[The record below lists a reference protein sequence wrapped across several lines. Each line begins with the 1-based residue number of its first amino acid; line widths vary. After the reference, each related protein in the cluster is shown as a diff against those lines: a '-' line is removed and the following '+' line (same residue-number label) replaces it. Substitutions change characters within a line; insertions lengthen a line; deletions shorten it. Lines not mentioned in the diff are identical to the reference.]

1 MFDDHSDIIR
11 DIALEAGLVTPAQA
25 EEIWESHATT
35 GKSFC
40 DSLVDAGLA
49 DRPTILQ
56 AVADHMQVQ
65 YYSAVPADP
74 GEALTKLLKAPQ
86 AHKYVVLP
94 VADEAGKLT
103 LLAKDPFNS
112 AVISELGFILQRD
125 IELAVADPAQ
135 VEAAVT
141 RVYGE
146 ATSSS
151 MEDLLGEFGDV
162 DTAAVTDEDVTKQAS
177 QAPIIRFVDL
187 VLQEGVKAKASDI
200 HFEPFEHE
208 FRIRLRIDGSLYEM
222 APPPKNLASAVIAR
236 VKVLSSLNIAERRV
250 PQDGRIKT
258 TISGRQIDL
267 RVSTLPTQFG
277 ESVVLRILDKTVV
290 NLSLEALSMHDDI
303 KEGIRAMVSR
313 PNGIFIVTGPTGS
326 GKTTTLYSA
335 LREVNTE
342 DVKILTAEDPVE
354 YEVEGIMQVPIN
366 HQVGLTFAAALRSF
380 LRQDPDTIMVGEIRD
395 LETAQIA
402 VQASLTGHVV
412 LSTLHTNDAPGA
424 VTRLID
430 MGLEPF
436 LISASLEG
444 VLAQRL
450 LRRVCKTCRTAYEP
464 DKDIVNMLDVDALEI
479 ANKKF
484 YYGKGCAD
492 CNRSGYKGRQ
502 GLFELMTINDQ
513 LRSLITQ
520 KAPTLV
526 LKQKAIESGMR
537 PLRED
542 GLRCIFDG
550 HTSIEELL
558 KYTYPSQYPLLPCPT
573 ISTPPST
580 VTERRPPVRS
590 RPPPT
595 NRLARNSWRK
605 A

>member
-1 MFDDHSDIIR
+1 MFDDHSDLIR

-25 EEIWESHATT
+25 EEVWESTSTT
-35 GKSFC
+35 GKSFA

-49 DRPTILQ
+49 DRPALLQ
-56 AVADHMQVQ
+56 AIADHLGSPF
-65 YYSAVPADP
+65 YSTVPADP
-74 GEALTKLLKAPQ
+74 GDALVKLLKPAQ

-112 AVISELGFILQRD
+112 SVINELGFILQRD
-125 IELAVADPAQ
+125 IELGVADPAQ
-135 VEAAVT
+135 VEAGVV

-151 MEDLLGEFGDV
+151 MEDLLGEFGEV
-162 DTAAVTDEDVTKQAS
+162 DAVAVTDEDVSKQAN

-200 HFEPFEHE
+200 HFEPFETE

-258 TISGRQIDL
+258 TIGGRQIDL

-290 NLSLEALSMHDDI
+290 NLSLEALSMQDDI
-303 KEGIRAMVSR
+303 KEGIRSMVGR

-335 LREVNTE
+335 LKEVNTE

-395 LETAQIA
+395 IETAQIA

-450 LRRVCKTCRTAYEP
+450 LRRICKTCRTPYEP
-464 DKDIVNMLDVDALEI
+464 DKDVVNMLDVDALEI

-484 YYGKGCAD
+484 YYGKGCPD

-513 LRSLITQ
+513 LRALITQ

-550 HTSIEELL
+550 HTSIEEVL
-558 KYTYPSQYPLLPCPT
+558 KYT
-573 ISTPPST
+573 
-580 VTERRPPVRS
+580 
-590 RPPPT
+590 
-595 NRLARNSWRK
+595 
-605 A
+605 

>member
-1 MFDDHSDIIR
+1 MDQ
-11 DIALEAGLVTPAQA
+11 TQA

-35 GKSFC
+35 GKSFA
-40 DSLVDAGLA
+40 DSLIDAGLA
-49 DRPTILQ
+49 DRPALLQ
-56 AVADHMQVQ
+56 AVADHLHVQ
-65 YYSAVPADP
+65 YYSVVPAEPDA
-74 GEALTKLLKAPQ
+74 EVIRLLKPAQ
-86 AHKYVVLP
+86 AHKYMVIP

-103 LLAKDPFNS
+103 LLAKDPFNYA
-112 AVISELGFILQRD
+112 AVNELTFILKRD
-125 IELAVADPAQ
+125 IELAVADPDQ
-135 VEAAVT
+135 VEAGVV
-141 RVYGE
+141 RSYGE
-146 ATSSS
+146 AAATS
-151 MEDLLGEFGDV
+151 MDDLLGEFEQVEGG
-162 DTAAVTDEDVTKQAS
+162 AATDEDVANQAS

-187 VLQEGVKAKASDI
+187 VLQEAVKAKASDI
-200 HFEPFEHE
+200 HFEPFEDQ
-208 FRIRLRIDGSLYEM
+208 FRIRYRIDGSLYEM

-236 VKVLSSLNIAERRV
+236 VKVLSALNIAERRI

-258 TISGRQIDL
+258 TIGGRAIDL

-290 NLSLEALSMHDDI
+290 NLSLDALSMQDDI
-303 KEGIRAMVSR
+303 KEGIRAMVGR

-450 LRRVCKTCRTAYEP
+450 LRRICKGCRTAYEP
-464 DKDIVNMLDVDALEI
+464 DKEVIGMLDVDPLEI
-479 ANKKF
+479 ANRKF
-484 YYGKGCAD
+484 YFGKGCPE
-492 CNRSGYKGRQ
+492 CNRSGYRGRQ
-502 GLFELMTINDQ
+502 GLFELMTISDPI
-513 LRSLITQ
+513 RTLITQ

-526 LKQKAIESGMR
+526 LKQKAIEVGMR

-550 HTSIEELL
+550 HTTIEEVL
-558 KYTYPSQYPLLPCPT
+558 KYT
-573 ISTPPST
+573 
-580 VTERRPPVRS
+580 
-590 RPPPT
+590 
-595 NRLARNSWRK
+595 
-605 A
+605 

>member
-1 MFDDHSDIIR
+1 MFDDHSDVIR

-25 EEIWESHATT
+25 EEVWESLATT
-35 GKSFC
+35 GKSF
-40 DSLVDAGLA
+40 STSVVDAGLA
-49 DRPTILQ
+49 DRPTLLQ
-56 AVADHMQVQ
+56 AIADHLQVQ
-65 YYSAVPADP
+65 FYSAVPADP
-74 GEALTKLLKAPQ
+74 GEALTKLLKAAQ

-112 AVISELGFILQRD
+112 SVISELSFILQKD

-151 MEDLLGEFGDV
+151 MEELLGEFGEV

-290 NLSLEALSMHDDI
+290 NLSLEALSMQDDI
-303 KEGIRAMVSR
+303 KEGIRAMVGR

-395 LETAQIA
+395 IETAQIA

-450 LRRVCKTCRTAYEP
+450 LRRICKTCRTPYEP
-464 DKDIVNMLDVDALEI
+464 DKDVVNMLDVDALEI

-484 YYGKGCAD
+484 YYGKGCPD
-492 CNRSGYKGRQ
+492 CSRSGYKGRQ

-513 LRSLITQ
+513 LRALITQ

-526 LKQKAIESGMR
+526 LKQKAVESGMR

-550 HTSIEELL
+550 HTSIEEVL
-558 KYTYPSQYPLLPCPT
+558 KYT
-573 ISTPPST
+573 
-580 VTERRPPVRS
+580 
-590 RPPPT
+590 
-595 NRLARNSWRK
+595 
-605 A
+605 

>member
-1 MFDDHSDIIR
+1 MFDDHSDVIR

-35 GKSFC
+35 GKSFS

-56 AVADHMQVQ
+56 AIADHLQVQ
-65 YYSAVPADP
+65 FYSVVPADL

-94 VADEAGKLT
+94 VAEEAGKLT
-103 LLAKDPFNS
+103 LLAKDPLNS
-112 AVISELGFILQRD
+112 SVINELSFILQKD

-141 RVYGE
+141 RIYGE
-146 ATSSS
+146 ATSAS
-151 MEDLLGEFGDV
+151 MEELLGEFGEV

-290 NLSLEALSMHDDI
+290 NLSLDALSMHDDI

-464 DKDIVNMLDVDALEI
+464 DKDVINMLDVDALEI

-492 CNRSGYKGRQ
+492 CNRSGFKGRQ

-513 LRSLITQ
+513 LRTLITQ

-550 HTSIEELL
+550 HTSIEEVL
-558 KYTYPSQYPLLPCPT
+558 KYT
-573 ISTPPST
+573 
-580 VTERRPPVRS
+580 
-590 RPPPT
+590 
-595 NRLARNSWRK
+595 
-605 A
+605 

>member
-1 MFDDHSDIIR
+1 MFDDHSDVIR

-35 GKSFC
+35 GKSFS

-56 AVADHMQVQ
+56 AIADHLQVQ
-65 YYSAVPADP
+65 FYSVVPADP

-94 VADEAGKLT
+94 VAEEAGKLT
-103 LLAKDPFNS
+103 LLAKDPLNS
-112 AVISELGFILQRD
+112 SVINELSFILQKD

-141 RVYGE
+141 RIYGE
-146 ATSSS
+146 ATSAS
-151 MEDLLGEFGDV
+151 MEELLGEFGEV

-290 NLSLEALSMHDDI
+290 NLSLDALSMHDDI

-464 DKDIVNMLDVDALEI
+464 DKDVINMLDVDALEI

-492 CNRSGYKGRQ
+492 CNRSGFKGRQ

-513 LRSLITQ
+513 LRTLITQ

-550 HTSIEELL
+550 HTSIEEVL
-558 KYTYPSQYPLLPCPT
+558 KYT
-573 ISTPPST
+573 
-580 VTERRPPVRS
+580 
-590 RPPPT
+590 
-595 NRLARNSWRK
+595 
-605 A
+605 

>member
-1 MFDDHSDIIR
+1 MFDDHSDVIR
-11 DIALEAGLVTPAQA
+11 DIALEAGLLLPAQA
-25 EEIWESHATT
+25 TEVWESHAST
-35 GKSFC
+35 GKSFGE
-40 DSLVDAGLA
+40 SLVDAGYA
-49 DRPTILQ
+49 DRATILQ
-56 AVADHMQVQ
+56 AVADHLGVAF
-65 YYSAVPADP
+65 YSAVPAEVGD
-74 GEALTKLLKAPQ
+74 ALARLLKPAQ

-94 VADEAGKLT
+94 VSDEAGKLT

-112 AVISELGFILQRD
+112 AVINELSFILQRD
-125 IELAVADPAQ
+125 IELAVADPAL
-135 VEAAVT
+135 VEAGVV

-151 MEDLLGEFGDV
+151 MEDLLGEFDSV
-162 DTAAVTDEDVTKQAS
+162 DGPVAVTDEDVTKQAS

-200 HFEPFEHE
+200 HFEPFENE

-290 NLSLEALSMHDDI
+290 NLSLEVLSMQDDI
-303 KEGIRAMVSR
+303 KEGIRAMVGR

-395 LETAQIA
+395 IETAQIA

-450 LRRVCKTCRTAYEP
+450 LRRVCKTCRTPYEP
-464 DKDIVNMLDVDALEI
+464 DKDVVNMLGVDALEI

-502 GLFELMTINDQ
+502 GLFELMTINDP
-513 LRSLITQ
+513 LRTLITQ

-526 LKQKAIESGMR
+526 LKQKAVESGMR

-550 HTSIEELL
+550 HTSIEEVL
-558 KYTYPSQYPLLPCPT
+558 KYT
-573 ISTPPST
+573 
-580 VTERRPPVRS
+580 
-590 RPPPT
+590 
-595 NRLARNSWRK
+595 
-605 A
+605 

>member
-1 MFDDHSDIIR
+1 MFDDHSDVIR

-56 AVADHMQVQ
+56 AIADHLQVQ
-65 YYSAVPADP
+65 FYSAVPSDP

-94 VADEAGKLT
+94 VSDEAGKLT
-103 LLAKDPFNS
+103 LVAKDPFNS
-112 AVISELGFILQRD
+112 SVISELSFILQKD
-125 IELAVADPAQ
+125 IELAVADPTQ

-141 RVYGE
+141 NVYGE

-151 MEDLLGEFGDV
+151 MEDLLGEFGEV
-162 DTAAVTDEDVTKQAS
+162 DTTAVTDEDVTKQAS

-290 NLSLEALSMHDDI
+290 NLSLEALSMQDDI
-303 KEGIRAMVSR
+303 KEGIRAMVGR

-464 DKDIVNMLDVDALEI
+464 DKDVINMLDVDALEI
-479 ANKKF
+479 ANKQF

-492 CNRSGYKGRQ
+492 CSRSGYKGRQ

-513 LRSLITQ
+513 LRALITQ
-520 KAPTLV
+520 KSPTLV

-550 HTSIEELL
+550 HTSIEEVL
-558 KYTYPSQYPLLPCPT
+558 KYT
-573 ISTPPST
+573 
-580 VTERRPPVRS
+580 
-590 RPPPT
+590 
-595 NRLARNSWRK
+595 
-605 A
+605 

>member
-1 MFDDHSDIIR
+1 MFEDHSDIMR
-11 DIALEAGLVTPAQA
+11 DIAIEGKLLDQTQA
-25 EEIWESHATT
+25 DEIWESHATT
-35 GKSFC
+35 GKSFA
-40 DSLVDAGLA
+40 DSLVDANLA
-49 DRPTILQ
+49 DRPSLLQ
-56 AVADHMQVQ
+56 AIADHLGVQ
-65 YYSAVPADP
+65 FYSAVPTTDQD
-74 GEALTKLLKAPQ
+74 EISKVLKPAQ
-86 AHKYVVLP
+86 AHKYAVVP

-103 LLAKDPFNS
+103 LVAKDPFNS
-112 AVISELGFILQRD
+112 AIINELTFILKRES
-125 IELAVADPAQ
+125 IELAVADPEM
-135 VEAAVT
+135 VDAAVI
-141 RVYGE
+141 RIYGE
-146 ATSSS
+146 PSASS
-151 MEDLLGEFGDV
+151 MDDLLGEFDQI
-162 DTAAVTDEDVTKQAS
+162 DAAAVADDDVANAAS

-187 VLQEGVKAKASDI
+187 VLQEAVKAKASDI
-200 HFEPFEHE
+200 HFEPFEDQ
-208 FRIRLRIDGSLYEM
+208 FRIRYRIDGSLYEM
-222 APPPKNLASAVIAR
+222 APPPKNLANAVTAR
-236 VKVLSSLNIAERRV
+236 VKVLSALNIAERRV

-258 TISGRQIDL
+258 TIGGRQIDL

-290 NLSLEALSMHDDI
+290 NLSLDALSMQEDI
-303 KEGIRAMVSR
+303 KEGIRSMVNK

-395 LETAQIA
+395 IETAQIA

-436 LISASLEG
+436 LISASIEG
-444 VLAQRL
+444 ILAQRL
-450 LRRVCKTCRTAYEP
+450 LRRICKTCRTAYEP
-464 DKDIVNMLDVDALEI
+464 DKEVIGMLDVDALEI

-484 YYGKGCAD
+484 YFGKGCAD

-502 GLFELMTINDQ
+502 GLFELMTISDSI
-513 LRSLITQ
+513 RTLITQ
-520 KAPTLV
+520 RAPTLV
-526 LKQKAIESGMR
+526 LKQKAIEVGMR
-537 PLRED
+537 PLRDD

-550 HTSIEELL
+550 LTTIEEVL
-558 KYTYPSQYPLLPCPT
+558 KYT
-573 ISTPPST
+573 
-580 VTERRPPVRS
+580 
-590 RPPPT
+590 
-595 NRLARNSWRK
+595 
-605 A
+605 

>member
-1 MFDDHSDIIR
+1 MFDDHSDVIR

-25 EEIWESHATT
+25 EEVWESTATT
-35 GKSFC
+35 GKSFA
-40 DSLVDAGLA
+40 DSLVDAGFA
-49 DRPTILQ
+49 ERGAILQ
-56 AVADHMQVQ
+56 AIADHLGSP
-65 YYSAVPADP
+65 YYAAVPADP
-74 GEALTKLLKAPQ
+74 GEALVKLLKPAQ

-112 AVISELGFILQRD
+112 SVINELSFILQRE
-125 IELAVADPAQ
+125 IELGVADPAQ
-135 VEAAVT
+135 VEAGVV

-151 MEDLLGEFGDV
+151 MEDLLGEFGEV
-162 DTAAVTDEDVTKQAS
+162 DAAAVTDEDVTKQAS

-236 VKVLSSLNIAERRV
+236 VKVLSSLNIAERRI

-290 NLSLEALSMHDDI
+290 NLSLEALSMQDDI
-303 KEGIRAMVSR
+303 KEGIRAMVGR

-335 LREVNTE
+335 LKEVNTE

-395 LETAQIA
+395 IETAQIA

-450 LRRVCKTCRTAYEP
+450 LRRICKTCRTPYEP
-464 DKDIVNMLDVDALEI
+464 DKDVVNMLDVDALEI

-484 YYGKGCAD
+484 YYGKGCPD

-513 LRSLITQ
+513 LRALITQ

-526 LKQKAIESGMR
+526 LKQKAVESGMR

-550 HTSIEELL
+550 HTSIEEVL
-558 KYTYPSQYPLLPCPT
+558 KYT
-573 ISTPPST
+573 
-580 VTERRPPVRS
+580 
-590 RPPPT
+590 
-595 NRLARNSWRK
+595 
-605 A
+605 

>member
-1 MFDDHSDIIR
+1 MFDDHSDVIR

-25 EEIWESHATT
+25 EEVWESLATT
-35 GKSFC
+35 GKSFS

-56 AVADHMQVQ
+56 AIADHLQVQ
-65 YYSAVPADP
+65 FYSAVPSDP
-74 GEALTKLLKAPQ
+74 GEPLTKLLKAAQ

-94 VADEAGKLT
+94 VSDEAGKLT

-112 AVISELGFILQRD
+112 SVISELSFILQKD

-141 RVYGE
+141 NVYGE
-146 ATSSS
+146 VTSSS
-151 MEDLLGEFGDV
+151 MEDLLGEFGEV
-162 DTAAVTDEDVTKQAS
+162 DTTAVTDEDVTKQAS

-290 NLSLEALSMHDDI
+290 NLSLEALSMQDDI
-303 KEGIRAMVSR
+303 KEGIRAMVGR

-464 DKDIVNMLDVDALEI
+464 DKDVINMLDVDALEI
-479 ANKKF
+479 ANKQF

-513 LRSLITQ
+513 LRALITQ
-520 KAPTLV
+520 KSPTLV

-550 HTSIEELL
+550 HTSIEEVL
-558 KYTYPSQYPLLPCPT
+558 KYT
-573 ISTPPST
+573 
-580 VTERRPPVRS
+580 
-590 RPPPT
+590 
-595 NRLARNSWRK
+595 
-605 A
+605 

>member
-1 MFDDHSDIIR
+1 MFEDHSDILR
-11 DIALEAGLVTPAQA
+11 DIAIEGKLVDATQA
-25 EEIWESHATT
+25 DEIWESHATT
-35 GKSFC
+35 GKSFA
-40 DSLVDAGLA
+40 DSLIDANLA
-49 DRPTILQ
+49 DRPTLLQ
-56 AVADHMQVQ
+56 AIADHLGVQ
-65 YYSAVPADP
+65 FYSAIPTTDQDDISKVLKPA
-74 GEALTKLLKAPQ
+74 Q
-86 AHKYVVLP
+86 AHKYAVVP

-103 LLAKDPFNS
+103 LVAKDPFNS
-112 AVISELGFILQRD
+112 AIINELTFILKREN
-125 IELAVADPAQ
+125 IELAVADPDM
-135 VEAAVT
+135 VDAAVI

-146 ATSSS
+146 PSASS
-151 MEDLLGEFGDV
+151 MDDLLGEFDQI
-162 DTAAVTDEDVTKQAS
+162 DTAAVADDDVANAAS

-187 VLQEGVKAKASDI
+187 VLQEAVKAKASDI
-200 HFEPFEHE
+200 HFEPFEDQ
-208 FRIRLRIDGSLYEM
+208 FRIRYRIDGSLYEM
-222 APPPKNLASAVIAR
+222 APPPKNLASAVTAR
-236 VKVLSSLNIAERRV
+236 VKVLSALNIAERRI

-258 TISGRQIDL
+258 TIGGRQIDL

-290 NLSLEALSMHDDI
+290 NLSLDALSMQEDI
-303 KEGIRAMVSR
+303 KEGIRSMVNK

-395 LETAQIA
+395 IETAQIA

-450 LRRVCKTCRTAYEP
+450 LRRICKTCRTAYEP
-464 DKDIVNMLDVDALEI
+464 DKEVINMLDVDALEI

-484 YYGKGCAD
+484 YFGKGCAD

-502 GLFELMTINDQ
+502 GLFELMTISDSI
-513 LRSLITQ
+513 RTLITQ
-520 KAPTLV
+520 RSPTLV
-526 LKQKAIESGMR
+526 LKQKAVEVGMR
-537 PLRED
+537 PLRDD

-550 HTSIEELL
+550 LTTIEEVL
-558 KYTYPSQYPLLPCPT
+558 KYT
-573 ISTPPST
+573 
-580 VTERRPPVRS
+580 
-590 RPPPT
+590 
-595 NRLARNSWRK
+595 
-605 A
+605 

>member
-1 MFDDHSDIIR
+1 MFDDHSDVIR

-25 EEIWESHATT
+25 EEVWESTATT
-35 GKSFC
+35 GKSFA
-40 DSLVDAGLA
+40 DSLVDAGFA
-49 DRPTILQ
+49 ERGAILQ
-56 AVADHMQVQ
+56 AIADHLGSP
-65 YYSAVPADP
+65 YYAVVPVDP
-74 GEALTKLLKAPQ
+74 GEALVKLLKPAQ

-112 AVISELGFILQRD
+112 SVINELSFILQRE
-125 IELAVADPAQ
+125 IELGVADPAQ
-135 VEAAVT
+135 VEAGVV

-151 MEDLLGEFGDV
+151 MEDLLGEFGEV
-162 DTAAVTDEDVTKQAS
+162 DAAAVTDEDVTKQAS

-277 ESVVLRILDKTVV
+277 ESVVLRILDKSVV
-290 NLSLEALSMHDDI
+290 NLSLEALSMQDDI
-303 KEGIRAMVSR
+303 KEGIRGMVGR

-335 LREVNTE
+335 LKEVNTE

-395 LETAQIA
+395 IETAQIA

-450 LRRVCKTCRTAYEP
+450 LRRICKTCRTPYEP
-464 DKDIVNMLDVDALEI
+464 DKDVVNMLDVDALEI

-484 YYGKGCAD
+484 YYGKGCPD

-513 LRSLITQ
+513 LRALITQ

-526 LKQKAIESGMR
+526 LKQKAVESGMR
-537 PLRED
+537 ALRED

-550 HTSIEELL
+550 HTSIEEVL
-558 KYTYPSQYPLLPCPT
+558 KYT
-573 ISTPPST
+573 
-580 VTERRPPVRS
+580 
-590 RPPPT
+590 
-595 NRLARNSWRK
+595 
-605 A
+605 

>member
-1 MFDDHSDIIR
+1 MFDDHSDVIR

-35 GKSFC
+35 GKSFS

-56 AVADHMQVQ
+56 AIADHLHVQ
-65 YYSAVPADP
+65 FYSAVPADP
-74 GEALTKLLKAPQ
+74 GDALTKIIKAPQ

-112 AVISELGFILQRD
+112 SVVNELSFILQRE

-146 ATSSS
+146 ATSAS
-151 MEDLLGEFGDV
+151 MEDLLGEFGEV
-162 DTAAVTDEDVTKQAS
+162 DAAAVTDEDVTKQAS

-200 HFEPFEHE
+200 HFEPFETE

-290 NLSLEALSMHDDI
+290 NLSLEALSMQDDI
-303 KEGIRAMVSR
+303 KEGIRAMVGR

-464 DKDIVNMLDVDALEI
+464 DKDVINMLDVDALEI

-484 YYGKGCAD
+484 YYGKGCPD

-550 HTSIEELL
+550 HTSIEEVL
-558 KYTYPSQYPLLPCPT
+558 KYT
-573 ISTPPST
+573 
-580 VTERRPPVRS
+580 
-590 RPPPT
+590 
-595 NRLARNSWRK
+595 
-605 A
+605 

>member
-1 MFDDHSDIIR
+1 MFDDHSDVIR
-11 DIALEAGLVTPAQA
+11 DIALEAGLVTPVQA

-56 AVADHMQVQ
+56 AIADHLQVQ
-65 YYSAVPADP
+65 FYSAVPSDP

-94 VADEAGKLT
+94 VSDEAGKLT
-103 LLAKDPFNS
+103 LVAKDPFNS
-112 AVISELGFILQRD
+112 SVISELSFILQKD
-125 IELAVADPAQ
+125 IELAVADPTQ

-141 RVYGE
+141 NVYGE

-151 MEDLLGEFGDV
+151 LEDLLGEFGEV

-290 NLSLEALSMHDDI
+290 NLSLEALSMQDDI
-303 KEGIRAMVSR
+303 KEGIRAMVGR

-464 DKDIVNMLDVDALEI
+464 DKDVINMLDVDALEI
-479 ANKKF
+479 ANKQF

-492 CNRSGYKGRQ
+492 CSRSGYKGRQ

-513 LRSLITQ
+513 LRALITQ
-520 KAPTLV
+520 KSPTLV
-526 LKQKAIESGMR
+526 LKQKAIETGMR

-550 HTSIEELL
+550 HTSIEEVL
-558 KYTYPSQYPLLPCPT
+558 KYT
-573 ISTPPST
+573 
-580 VTERRPPVRS
+580 
-590 RPPPT
+590 
-595 NRLARNSWRK
+595 
-605 A
+605 

>member
-1 MFDDHSDIIR
+1 MFDDHSDVIR

-25 EEIWESHATT
+25 EEVWESHATT

-40 DSLVDAGLA
+40 DGLADAGLA
-49 DRPTILQ
+49 DRPTLLQ
-56 AVADHMQVQ
+56 AIADHLHVQ
-65 YYSAVPADP
+65 FYSAVPADP
-74 GEALTKLLKAPQ
+74 GEALVKLLKAPQ

-112 AVISELGFILQRD
+112 SVVNELGFILQRD
-125 IELAVADPAQ
+125 IEIAVADPAQ

-146 ATSSS
+146 ATSAS
-151 MEDLLGEFGDV
+151 MEDLLGEFGEV
-162 DTAAVTDEDVTKQAS
+162 DAVAVTDEDVTKAAS

-200 HFEPFEHE
+200 HFEPFETE
-208 FRIRLRIDGSLYEM
+208 FRIRLRIDGALYEM
-222 APPPKNLASAVIAR
+222 APPPKNLATAVIAR

-290 NLSLEALSMHDDI
+290 NLSLDALSMQDDI
-303 KEGIRAMVSR
+303 KEGIRTMVNR

-450 LRRVCKTCRTAYEP
+450 LRRICKTCRTPYEP
-464 DKDIVNMLDVDALEI
+464 DKDVINMLEVDALEI

-484 YYGKGCAD
+484 YYGKGCPD
-492 CNRSGYKGRQ
+492 CSRSGYKGRQ

-513 LRSLITQ
+513 LRTLITQ

-537 PLRED
+537 PLRDD
-542 GLRCIFDG
+542 GLRAIFDG
-550 HTSIEELL
+550 QTTIEEVL
-558 KYTYPSQYPLLPCPT
+558 KYT
-573 ISTPPST
+573 
-580 VTERRPPVRS
+580 
-590 RPPPT
+590 
-595 NRLARNSWRK
+595 
-605 A
+605 

>member
-1 MFDDHSDIIR
+1 MFDDHSDVIR

-35 GKSFC
+35 GKSFS

-56 AVADHMQVQ
+56 AIADHLQVQ
-65 YYSAVPADP
+65 FYSVVPADP

-112 AVISELGFILQRD
+112 SVISELSFILQKD

-151 MEDLLGEFGDV
+151 MEDLLGEFGEV

-290 NLSLEALSMHDDI
+290 NLSLEALSMQDDI
-303 KEGIRAMVSR
+303 KEGIRAMVGR

-464 DKDIVNMLDVDALEI
+464 DKDVINMLDVDALEI
-479 ANKKF
+479 ANKQF

-550 HTSIEELL
+550 HTSIEEVL
-558 KYTYPSQYPLLPCPT
+558 KYT
-573 ISTPPST
+573 
-580 VTERRPPVRS
+580 
-590 RPPPT
+590 
-595 NRLARNSWRK
+595 
-605 A
+605 

>member
-1 MFDDHSDIIR
+1 MFDDHSDLIR

-35 GKSFC
+35 GKSFS

-56 AVADHMQVQ
+56 AIADHLHVQ

-74 GEALTKLLKAPQ
+74 GDALVKLLKAPQ

-112 AVISELGFILQRD
+112 SVINELGFILQKD
-125 IELAVADPAQ
+125 IELAVADPSQ

-151 MEDLLGEFGDV
+151 MEDLLGEFGEV
-162 DTAAVTDEDVTKQAS
+162 DAVAVTDEDVTKAAS

-200 HFEPFEHE
+200 HFEPFETE

-290 NLSLEALSMHDDI
+290 NLSLEALSMQDDI
-303 KEGIRAMVSR
+303 KEGIRAMVGR

-450 LRRVCKTCRTAYEP
+450 LRRICKTCRTPYEP
-464 DKDIVNMLDVDALEI
+464 DKDVVNMLDVDALEI

-484 YYGKGCAD
+484 YFGKGCPD

-550 HTSIEELL
+550 HTSIEEVL
-558 KYTYPSQYPLLPCPT
+558 KYT
-573 ISTPPST
+573 
-580 VTERRPPVRS
+580 
-590 RPPPT
+590 
-595 NRLARNSWRK
+595 
-605 A
+605 

>member
-1 MFDDHSDIIR
+1 MFDDHSDVIR
-11 DIALEAGLVTPAQA
+11 DIALEAGLVTPTQA

-56 AVADHMQVQ
+56 AIADHLQVQ
-65 YYSAVPADP
+65 FYSAVPSDP

-94 VADEAGKLT
+94 VSDEAGKLT
-103 LLAKDPFNS
+103 LVAKDPFNS
-112 AVISELGFILQRD
+112 SVISELSFILQKD
-125 IELAVADPAQ
+125 IELAVADPTQ

-141 RVYGE
+141 NVYGE

-151 MEDLLGEFGDV
+151 LEDLLGEFGEV
-162 DTAAVTDEDVTKQAS
+162 DTAAVTDEDVTRQAS

-290 NLSLEALSMHDDI
+290 NLSLEALSMQDDI
-303 KEGIRAMVSR
+303 KEGIRAMVGR

-464 DKDIVNMLDVDALEI
+464 DKDVINMLDVDALEI
-479 ANKKF
+479 ANKQF

-492 CNRSGYKGRQ
+492 CSRSGYKGRQ

-513 LRSLITQ
+513 LRALITQ
-520 KAPTLV
+520 KSPTLV

-550 HTSIEELL
+550 HTSIEEVL
-558 KYTYPSQYPLLPCPT
+558 KYT
-573 ISTPPST
+573 
-580 VTERRPPVRS
+580 
-590 RPPPT
+590 
-595 NRLARNSWRK
+595 
-605 A
+605 

>member
-1 MFDDHSDIIR
+1 MFDDHSDVIR

-35 GKSFC
+35 GKSFS

-56 AVADHMQVQ
+56 AIADHLQVQ
-65 YYSAVPADP
+65 FYSVVPADP

-112 AVISELGFILQRD
+112 SVISELSFILQKD

-151 MEDLLGEFGDV
+151 MEDLLGEFGEV

-208 FRIRLRIDGSLYEM
+208 FRIRLCIDGSLYEM

-290 NLSLEALSMHDDI
+290 NLSLEALSMQDDI
-303 KEGIRAMVSR
+303 KEGIRAMVGR

-464 DKDIVNMLDVDALEI
+464 DKDVINMLDVDALEI

-484 YYGKGCAD
+484 YYGKGCPD
-492 CNRSGYKGRQ
+492 CSRSGYKGRQ

-550 HTSIEELL
+550 HTSIEEVL
-558 KYTYPSQYPLLPCPT
+558 KYT
-573 ISTPPST
+573 
-580 VTERRPPVRS
+580 
-590 RPPPT
+590 
-595 NRLARNSWRK
+595 
-605 A
+605 

>member
-1 MFDDHSDIIR
+1 MFDDHSDVIR

-25 EEIWESHATT
+25 EEVWESTATT
-35 GKSFC
+35 GKSFG
-40 DSLVDAGLA
+40 DSLVDAGFA
-49 DRPTILQ
+49 ERGAILQ
-56 AVADHMQVQ
+56 AIADHLGSP
-65 YYSAVPADP
+65 YYSVVPADP
-74 GEALTKLLKAPQ
+74 GEALVKLLKPAQ

-112 AVISELGFILQRD
+112 SVINELSFILQRE
-125 IELAVADPAQ
+125 IELGVADPAQ
-135 VEAAVT
+135 VEAGVV

-151 MEDLLGEFGDV
+151 LEDLLGEFGEV

-290 NLSLEALSMHDDI
+290 NLSLEALSMQDDI
-303 KEGIRAMVSR
+303 KEGIRGMVGR

-395 LETAQIA
+395 IETAQIA

-450 LRRVCKTCRTAYEP
+450 LRRICKTCRTPYEP
-464 DKDIVNMLDVDALEI
+464 DKDVVNMLDVDPLEI

-513 LRSLITQ
+513 LRALITQ
-520 KAPTLV
+520 RAPTLV

-537 PLRED
+537 PLRDD

-550 HTSIEELL
+550 HTSIEEVL
-558 KYTYPSQYPLLPCPT
+558 KYT
-573 ISTPPST
+573 
-580 VTERRPPVRS
+580 
-590 RPPPT
+590 
-595 NRLARNSWRK
+595 
-605 A
+605 

>member
-1 MFDDHSDIIR
+1 MFDDHSDVIR

-25 EEIWESHATT
+25 EEVWESTATT
-35 GKSFC
+35 GKSFA
-40 DSLVDAGLA
+40 DSLVDVGFAERGA
-49 DRPTILQ
+49 ILQ
-56 AVADHMQVQ
+56 AVADHLGSP

-74 GEALTKLLKAPQ
+74 GEALVKLLKPAQ

-112 AVISELGFILQRD
+112 SVINELSFILQRE
-125 IELAVADPAQ
+125 IELGVADPAQ
-135 VEAAVT
+135 VEAGVV

-151 MEDLLGEFGDV
+151 MEDLLGEFDQV
-162 DTAAVTDEDVTKQAS
+162 DATAVTDEDVTKQAS

-200 HFEPFEHE
+200 HFEPFETE

-236 VKVLSSLNIAERRV
+236 VKVLSSLNIAERRI

-290 NLSLEALSMHDDI
+290 NLSLEALSMQDDI
-303 KEGIRAMVSR
+303 MEGIRAMVGR

-335 LREVNTE
+335 LKEVNTE

-395 LETAQIA
+395 IETAQIA

-450 LRRVCKTCRTAYEP
+450 LRRICKTCRTPYEP
-464 DKDIVNMLDVDALEI
+464 DKDVINMLDVDALEI

-484 YYGKGCAD
+484 YYGKGCPD
-492 CNRSGYKGRQ
+492 CSRSGYKGRQ

-513 LRSLITQ
+513 LRALITQ

-550 HTSIEELL
+550 HTSIEEVL
-558 KYTYPSQYPLLPCPT
+558 KYT
-573 ISTPPST
+573 
-580 VTERRPPVRS
+580 
-590 RPPPT
+590 
-595 NRLARNSWRK
+595 
-605 A
+605 

>member
-1 MFDDHSDIIR
+1 MFDDHSDVIR
-11 DIALEAGLVTPAQA
+11 DIALEARLVTPAQA
-25 EEIWESHATT
+25 EEVWESTATT
-35 GKSFC
+35 GKSFV
-40 DSLVDAGLA
+40 DSLVDSGFAERGA
-49 DRPTILQ
+49 ILQ
-56 AVADHMQVQ
+56 AIADHLGSP

-74 GEALTKLLKAPQ
+74 GEALVKLLKPAQ

-112 AVISELGFILQRD
+112 SVINELSFILQRE
-125 IELAVADPAQ
+125 IELGVADPAQ
-135 VEAAVT
+135 VEAGVV

-151 MEDLLGEFGDV
+151 MEDLLGEFGEV
-162 DTAAVTDEDVTKQAS
+162 DAAAVTDEDVTKQAS

-290 NLSLEALSMHDDI
+290 NLSLEALSMQDDI
-303 KEGIRAMVSR
+303 KEGIRGMVGR

-335 LREVNTE
+335 LKEVNTE

-395 LETAQIA
+395 IETAQIA

-450 LRRVCKTCRTAYEP
+450 LRRICKTCRTPYEP
-464 DKDIVNMLDVDALEI
+464 DKDVVNMLDVDALEI

-484 YYGKGCAD
+484 YYGKGCPD

-513 LRSLITQ
+513 LRALITQ

-526 LKQKAIESGMR
+526 LKQKAVESGMR

-550 HTSIEELL
+550 HTSIEEVL
-558 KYTYPSQYPLLPCPT
+558 KYT
-573 ISTPPST
+573 
-580 VTERRPPVRS
+580 
-590 RPPPT
+590 
-595 NRLARNSWRK
+595 
-605 A
+605 

>member
-1 MFDDHSDIIR
+1 MFDDHSDVIR
-11 DIALEAGLVTPAQA
+11 DIALEAGLVTPAQT
-25 EEIWESHATT
+25 EEVWESTTTT
-35 GKSFC
+35 GKSFV
-40 DSLVDAGLA
+40 DSLVDAGFA
-49 DRPTILQ
+49 ERGAILQ
-56 AVADHMQVQ
+56 AIADHLGSP

-74 GEALTKLLKAPQ
+74 GEALVKLLKPAQ

-112 AVISELGFILQRD
+112 SVINELSFILQRE
-125 IELAVADPAQ
+125 IELGVADPAQ
-135 VEAAVT
+135 VEAGVV

-151 MEDLLGEFGDV
+151 MEDLLGEFGEV
-162 DTAAVTDEDVTKQAS
+162 DAVAVTDEDVTKQAS

-200 HFEPFEHE
+200 HFEPFETE

-236 VKVLSSLNIAERRV
+236 VKVLSSLNIAERRI

-290 NLSLEALSMHDDI
+290 NLSLEALSMQDDI
-303 KEGIRAMVSR
+303 KEGIRSMVGR

-335 LREVNTE
+335 LKEVNTE

-395 LETAQIA
+395 IETAQIA

-450 LRRVCKTCRTAYEP
+450 LRRICKTCRTPYEP
-464 DKDIVNMLDVDALEI
+464 DKDVVNMLDVDALEI

-484 YYGKGCAD
+484 YYGKGCPD

-537 PLRED
+537 PLRDD

-550 HTSIEELL
+550 HTSIEEVL
-558 KYTYPSQYPLLPCPT
+558 KYT
-573 ISTPPST
+573 
-580 VTERRPPVRS
+580 
-590 RPPPT
+590 
-595 NRLARNSWRK
+595 
-605 A
+605 

>member
-1 MFDDHSDIIR
+1 MFDDHSDVIR

-35 GKSFC
+35 GKSFSE
-40 DSLVDAGLA
+40 SLIDAGLA

-56 AVADHMQVQ
+56 AIADHLQVQ
-65 YYSAVPADP
+65 FYSAVPADP
-74 GEALTKLLKAPQ
+74 GDALTKILKAPQ

-112 AVISELGFILQRD
+112 SVISELSFILQKD

-151 MEDLLGEFGDV
+151 MEDLLGEFGEV

-290 NLSLEALSMHDDI
+290 NLSLEALSMQDDI
-303 KEGIRAMVSR
+303 KEGIRGMVGR

-464 DKDIVNMLDVDALEI
+464 DKDVINMLDVDALEI
-479 ANKKF
+479 ANKQF

-550 HTSIEELL
+550 HTSIEEVL
-558 KYTYPSQYPLLPCPT
+558 KYT
-573 ISTPPST
+573 
-580 VTERRPPVRS
+580 
-590 RPPPT
+590 
-595 NRLARNSWRK
+595 
-605 A
+605 

>member
-1 MFDDHSDIIR
+1 MFDDHSDTIR
-11 DIALEAGLVTPAQA
+11 EIALEAGLVDAAQA
-25 EEIWESHATT
+25 DELWESHSTT
-35 GKSFC
+35 GKSFAAA
-40 DSLVDAGLA
+40 LLDAGLV
-49 DRPTILQ
+49 DRPALLQ
-56 AVADHMQVQ
+56 AVADHLQVQ
-65 YYSAVPADP
+65 FYSAVPVDA
-74 GEALTKLLKAPQ
+74 GSEILRLLKPAQ
-86 AHKYVVLP
+86 AHKYLVVP
-94 VADEAGKLT
+94 VADEAGKVILV
-103 LLAKDPFNS
+103 AKDPFNS
-112 AVISELGFILQRD
+112 AAVGELTFILQRD
-125 IELAVADPAQ
+125 VEFAVADPDQ
-135 VEAAVT
+135 VDSAVI
-141 RVYGE
+141 RAYGE
-146 ATSSS
+146 PSASS
-151 MEDLLGEFGDV
+151 MEDLLGEFDQ
-162 DTAAVTDEDVTKQAS
+162 AEAVKTDEDVAAAAS

-187 VLQEGVKAKASDI
+187 VLQEAVKAKASDI
-200 HFEPFEHE
+200 HFEPFEDQ
-208 FRIRLRIDGSLYEM
+208 FRIRYRIDGSLYEM
-222 APPPKNLASAVIAR
+222 APPPKNLAPAVIAR
-236 VKVLSSLNIAERRV
+236 VKVLSALNIAERRV

-258 TISGRQIDL
+258 TIGGRAIDL

-290 NLSLEALSMHDDI
+290 NLSLDALSMQDDI
-303 KEGIRAMVSR
+303 KEGIRAMVGR

-342 DVKILTAEDPVE
+342 DIKILTAEDPVE

-395 LETAQIA
+395 LETAQIS

-450 LRRVCKTCRTAYEP
+450 LRRVCRSCKTAYEP
-464 DKDIVNMLDVDALEI
+464 DKDVVSMLEVDALEI
-479 ANKKF
+479 AGKQF
-484 YYGKGCAD
+484 FFGKGCPE

-502 GLFELMTINDQ
+502 GLFELMPINDGI
-513 LRSLITQ
+513 RTLITQ

-526 LKQKAIESGMR
+526 LKQKSIESGMR

-550 HTSIEELL
+550 LTTIEEVL
-558 KYTYPSQYPLLPCPT
+558 KYT
-573 ISTPPST
+573 
-580 VTERRPPVRS
+580 
-590 RPPPT
+590 
-595 NRLARNSWRK
+595 
-605 A
+605 

>member
-1 MFDDHSDIIR
+1 MFDDHSDVIR
-11 DIALEAGLVTPAQA
+11 DIALEARLVTPAQA
-25 EEIWESHATT
+25 EEVWESTATT
-35 GKSFC
+35 GKSFV
-40 DSLVDAGLA
+40 DSLVDSGFAERGA
-49 DRPTILQ
+49 ILQ
-56 AVADHMQVQ
+56 AIADHLGSP

-74 GEALTKLLKAPQ
+74 GEALIKLLKPAQ

-112 AVISELGFILQRD
+112 SVINELSFILQRE
-125 IELAVADPAQ
+125 IELGVADPAQ
-135 VEAAVT
+135 VEAGVV

-151 MEDLLGEFGDV
+151 MEDLLGEFGEV
-162 DTAAVTDEDVTKQAS
+162 DAAAVTDEDVTKQAS

-290 NLSLEALSMHDDI
+290 NLSLEALSMQDDI
-303 KEGIRAMVSR
+303 KEGIRGMVGR

-335 LREVNTE
+335 LKEVNTE

-395 LETAQIA
+395 IETAQIA

-450 LRRVCKTCRTAYEP
+450 LRRICKGCRTAYEP
-464 DKDIVNMLDVDALEI
+464 DKEVINMLDVDALEI
-479 ANKKF
+479 ANRKF
-484 YYGKGCAD
+484 YFGKGCPE
-492 CNRSGYKGRQ
+492 CNRSGYRGRQ

-513 LRSLITQ
+513 LRALITQ

-526 LKQKAIESGMR
+526 LKQKAVESGMR

-550 HTSIEELL
+550 HTTIEEVV
-558 KYTYPSQYPLLPCPT
+558 KYT
-573 ISTPPST
+573 
-580 VTERRPPVRS
+580 
-590 RPPPT
+590 
-595 NRLARNSWRK
+595 
-605 A
+605 

>member
-1 MFDDHSDIIR
+1 MFDDHSDLIR
-11 DIALEAGLVTPAQA
+11 DIVLEAGIINQTQA
-25 EEIWESHATT
+25 DEVWESHAST
-35 GKSFC
+35 GKSFA
-40 DSLVDAGLA
+40 DGLMDAGLA
-49 DRPTILQ
+49 DRPSILQ
-56 AVADHMQVQ
+56 AIADHLGVQ
-65 YYSAVPADP
+65 YYSVIPATLPD
-74 GEALTKLLKAPQ
+74 EVVKVLKPAQ
-86 AHKYVVLP
+86 AHKYMVVP
-94 VADEAGKLT
+94 VSDEAGKLT
-103 LLAKDPFNS
+103 LVAKDPFNS
-112 AVISELGFILQRD
+112 SAVNELTFILKRD
-125 IELAVADPAQ
+125 IEIAVADPQA
-135 VEAAVT
+135 VEAGVI

-146 ATSSS
+146 PSASSI
-151 MEDLLGEFGDV
+151 EDLLGEFDQIDG
-162 DTAAVTDEDVTKQAS
+162 TATTEEDVANVAN

-187 VLQEGVKAKASDI
+187 VLQEAVKAKASDI
-200 HFEPFEHE
+200 HFEPFEDQ
-208 FRIRLRIDGSLYEM
+208 FRIRYRIDGSLYEM
-222 APPPKNLASAVIAR
+222 APPPKNLSSAVIAR
-236 VKVLSSLNIAERRV
+236 VKVLSALNIAERRV

-258 TISGRQIDL
+258 TISGRAIDL

-290 NLSLEALSMHDDI
+290 NLSLDALSMKDDI
-303 KEGIRAMVSR
+303 KEGIRQMVNK

-342 DVKILTAEDPVE
+342 DIKILTAEDPVE

-395 LETAQIA
+395 IETAQIS

-450 LRRVCKTCRTAYEP
+450 LRKICRNCRTAYEP
-464 DKDIVNMLDVDALEI
+464 DKEVISMLDVDALEI
-479 ANKKF
+479 SNKKF
-484 YYGKGCAD
+484 YFGKGCTE

-502 GLFELMTINDQ
+502 GLFELMTINDS
-513 LRSLITQ
+513 LRTLITQ

-526 LKQKAIESGMR
+526 LKQKAVELGMR

-550 HTSIEELL
+550 YTTIEEVL
-558 KYTYPSQYPLLPCPT
+558 KYT
-573 ISTPPST
+573 
-580 VTERRPPVRS
+580 
-590 RPPPT
+590 
-595 NRLARNSWRK
+595 
-605 A
+605 

>member
-1 MFDDHSDIIR
+1 MFDDHSDVIR

-112 AVISELGFILQRD
+112 AVINELGFILQRD

-290 NLSLEALSMHDDI
+290 NLSLEALSMQDDI
-303 KEGIRAMVSR
+303 KEGIRAMVGR

-464 DKDIVNMLDVDALEI
+464 DKDVINMLDVDALEI
-479 ANKKF
+479 SNKQF

-492 CNRSGYKGRQ
+492 CSRSGYKGRQ

-550 HTSIEELL
+550 HTSIEEVL
-558 KYTYPSQYPLLPCPT
+558 KYT
-573 ISTPPST
+573 
-580 VTERRPPVRS
+580 
-590 RPPPT
+590 
-595 NRLARNSWRK
+595 
-605 A
+605 

>member
-1 MFDDHSDIIR
+1 MFDDHSDVIR

-35 GKSFC
+35 GKSFS

-56 AVADHMQVQ
+56 AIADHLQVQ
-65 YYSAVPADP
+65 FYSVVPADP

-112 AVISELGFILQRD
+112 SVISELSFILQKD

-151 MEDLLGEFGDV
+151 MEDLLGEFGEV

-290 NLSLEALSMHDDI
+290 NLSLEALSMQDDI
-303 KEGIRAMVSR
+303 KEGIRAMVGR

-464 DKDIVNMLDVDALEI
+464 DKDVINMLDVDALEI
-479 ANKKF
+479 SNKQF

-492 CNRSGYKGRQ
+492 CSRSGYKGRQ

-550 HTSIEELL
+550 HTSIEEVL
-558 KYTYPSQYPLLPCPT
+558 KYT
-573 ISTPPST
+573 
-580 VTERRPPVRS
+580 
-590 RPPPT
+590 
-595 NRLARNSWRK
+595 
-605 A
+605 